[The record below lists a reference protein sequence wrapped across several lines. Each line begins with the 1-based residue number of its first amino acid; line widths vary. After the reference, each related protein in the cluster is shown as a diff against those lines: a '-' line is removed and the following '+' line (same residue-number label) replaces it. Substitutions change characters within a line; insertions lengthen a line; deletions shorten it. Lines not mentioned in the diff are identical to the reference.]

1 MQKTLKTKKYIEFQ
15 TEIKHKQE
23 SKISSYNKLIE
34 VELNYGKVEKDN
46 NTDKKVV
53 EGIEATE
60 TSEGVEGV
68 ELKQHLKTVERKHT
82 MENFIYLK
90 SQ

>member
-1 MQKTLKTKKYIEFQ
+1 MNDTETVKIEVD
-15 TEIKHKQE
+15 I
-23 SKISSYNKLIE
+23 KLIE
-34 VELNYGKVEKDN
+34 VEPKYEKVEKNN
-46 NTDKKVV
+46 NTYKKVV

-82 MENFIYLK
+82 MENFIHLK

>member
-1 MQKTLKTKKYIEFQ
+1 MISFLEHKLHLCFTIFSKPLTARSLVIGHLTKLL
-15 TEIKHKQE
+15 HE
-23 SKISSYNKLIE
+23 SSASVFSEACFY
-34 VELNYGKVEKDN
+34 
-46 NTDKKVV
+46 T
-53 EGIEATE
+53 ATE

-82 MENFIYLK
+82 MESFIYSK